1 MKDACSRLFS
11 CPDMTAEERTS
22 IVYLFTGKQKIGKPK
37 RKEVS
42 QKMKTSTKNLTTQKK
57 NSFVRALALLLTAL
71 LLVTVLPLGV
81 MAEEAADTA
90 PTIQTTLRDGTIQK
104 GSKKAFD
111 VWAKDAAGNKIA
123 ATVTLNGN
131 KLSPTWDDSAK
142 TSYTL
147 SFTQSNIGEN
157 TVKIS
162 AEADG
167 KTTELT
173 YTINYVGAKEGDSI
187 GYAYLSV
194 ELFTIGC
201 SYLVKPTRVEI
212 FEGETSA
219 EVLLRV
225 LSESG
230 YCAYYGGTPKSGF
243 YMGYVSDGDNAE
255 TRYSG
260 YTGSGIS
267 KNPKKLELDPK
278 IPEYLE
284 SHVENYIDVDD
295 FTKNFEGYLGEFDI
309 SFMSGW
315 MYAVN
320 NVAPNVG
327 MADYY
332 LGDGDV
338 MRVQFTLAY
347 GLDIGAS
354 ESMGGFMGP
363 NYYDVANRDALT
375 KTIAGVA
382 SGFLDGSEENA
393 EIAKAYA
400 DAIAMA
406 ETLNAPQD
414 KINAANAALT
424 NAVEARKAALV
435 GTGDD
440 TVIAAITFAV
450 SATLLTVITVSFV
463 IEKKKAG
470 KNS

>member
-1 MKDACSRLFS
+1 
-11 CPDMTAEERTS
+11 
-22 IVYLFTGKQKIGKPK
+22 
-37 RKEVS
+37 
-42 QKMKTSTKNLTTQKK
+42 
-57 NSFVRALALLLTAL
+57 
-71 LLVTVLPLGV
+71 
-81 MAEEAADTA
+81 
-90 PTIQTTLRDGTIQK
+90 
-104 GSKKAFD
+104 
-111 VWAKDAAGNKIA
+111 
-123 ATVTLNGN
+123 
-131 KLSPTWDDSAK
+131 
-142 TSYTL
+142 
-147 SFTQSNIGEN
+147 
-157 TVKIS
+157 
-162 AEADG
+162 
-167 KTTELT
+167 
-173 YTINYVGAKEGDSI
+173 
-187 GYAYLSV
+187 
-194 ELFTIGC
+194 
-201 SYLVKPTRVEI
+201 
-212 FEGETSA
+212 
-219 EVLLRV
+219 
-225 LSESG
+225 
-230 YCAYYGGTPKSGF
+230 
-243 YMGYVSDGDNAE
+243 
-255 TRYSG
+255 
-260 YTGSGIS
+260 
-267 KNPKKLELDPK
+267 
-278 IPEYLE
+278 
-284 SHVENYIDVDD
+284 
-295 FTKNFEGYLGEFDI
+295 
-309 SFMSGW
+309 